1 MEPAIACICMFTI
14 TGGMV
19 GVAFYEHCK
28 ILEFIKVIEKKQLI
42 GEKTRKDLTKGKYGL
57 LEK

>member
-1 MEPAIACICMFTI
+1 MFTI

-28 ILEFIKVIEKKQLI
+28 ILEFIKVMEKKQLL
-42 GEKTRKDLTKGKYGL
+42 GEKIRKDLTKGKIRP